1 MNFLKKGLQPGVPRQ
16 PRVDQPDPRPTPDCP
31 SDADETIVAQT
42 LNFVEDEELD
52 SEENRGVDPYNTGRF
67 GPA

>member
-1 MNFLKKGLQPGVPRQ
+1 MNFLKKGLQRDVLRQ
-16 PRVDQPDPRPTPDCP
+16 SKVDQPDPRPTLDCLC
-31 SDADETIVAQT
+31 DAEETIVAQI

-52 SEENRGVDPYNTGRF
+52 SEENRGVDPYNTGQF